1 AARHPARL
9 SERTGYT
16 LAAEKLLTASASASK
31 VSKTVRSLV
40 IASRSVM
47 RLVRFNSL
55 RLPPWRL
62 TVVYVRSTSPRPA
75 LSMYGTSA
83 RLRMIFL
90 WPWLTRL
97 FTLSFS
103 SSSPSPNVILPLR
116 SSTTT
121 SPTLRSSI
129 CMETLPNY
137 ACELNIPARRA
148 VPCARDCDLE
158 SRREKIDQ
166 WSLDAPSARELA
178 GLEAFLA
185 EHGAPL

>member
-1 AARHPARL
+1 
-9 SERTGYT
+9 
-16 LAAEKLLTASASASK
+16 
-31 VSKTVRSLV
+31 
-40 IASRSVM
+40 M
-47 RLVRFNSL
+47 RLVRLSSL

-62 TVVYVRSTSPRPA
+62 TVVYGRTTSPRPA

-97 FTLSFS
+97 LTLSFS
-103 SSSPSPNVILPLR
+103 SSSASPNVILPFR

-185 EHGAPL
+185 EHGAPLRRLEGDRRLLAARRARRDGFHPFPRHAGAGRTGRAFAFAGF